1 MKVVG
6 VGQGIHILASWVYI
20 LTACKGIR
28 FSAKAAGAVA
38 NQVVKAGKILRP
50 TDLSTRQLL
59 GGGEILKVLV
69 VGKDQYNM
77 C

>member
-1 MKVVG
+1 M
-6 VGQGIHILASWVYI
+6 GIHVLASWVYI
-20 LTACKGIR
+20 LMACKGIG

-50 TDLSTRQLL
+50 TDLSMCQLL
-59 GGGEILKVLV
+59 GSGEILKVLV
-69 VGKDQYNM
+69 VGKDQDNV